1 MDIFMYFRQMLY
13 ERGKAMLPGL
23 GEWTLEKEPA
33 RIHPEEGLI
42 YPPRLHVH
50 FTHNP
55 DVDAAPL
62 VQFIAEWQ
70 NIIPAVAELQIKKFL
85 RQLENQFVEDHSIEI
100 PLVGNLRQDEN
111 GVWIFTE
118 SPFLQEGLEALPL
131 RPLTRAGTA
140 VQKPEAEAPVAGKVS
155 ESEQQ
160 PVAAESPEPAGAAP
174 YPFED
179 NHSRGKGWWIALG
192 VVLILVA
199 VGWTAWDKGWLSS
212 IQKKIWGD
220 TTSFSIPAASQ
231 MPALPDSGM
240 QHVSHGEQVDSIK
253 TYQLVVSAFAD
264 SLDAANFYRQLSSQW
279 PNAELIRDTS
289 SYQYLVTLSMSIT
302 AADTAKWVEQI
313 QRIYGGH
320 PYFLQHGR

>member
-1 MDIFMYFRQMLY
+1 MYFRQMLY
-13 ERGKAMLPGL
+13 ERGKAMLPGF
-23 GEWTLEKEPA
+23 GEWTLENEPA
-33 RIHPEEGLI
+33 SIHPEEGLI

-55 DVDAAPL
+55 AVDAAPL

-85 RQLENQFVEDHSIEI
+85 RQLEIQFEQHHFIEI

-111 GVWIFTE
+111 GVWIFSE
-118 SPFLQEGLEALPL
+118 SPFLQEGLETLPL
-131 RPLTRAGTA
+131 KPLTRAG
-140 VQKPEAEAPVAGKVS
+140 VGRQKPEAEVSAAANVA

-160 PVAAESPEPAGAAP
+160 PVATESQEPAGAAP

-179 NHSRGKGWWIALG
+179 HHSRGKGWWIVLG
-192 VVLILVA
+192 VLLILVA
-199 VGWTAWDKGWLSS
+199 VGWTAWDKGWFSS
-212 IQKKIWGD
+212 LQKKIWGD
-220 TTSFSIPAASQ
+220 TTSLSIPAASQ

-240 QHVSHGEQVDSIK
+240 EHASNGGQVDSIK

-320 PYFLQHGR
+320 PYFLQH